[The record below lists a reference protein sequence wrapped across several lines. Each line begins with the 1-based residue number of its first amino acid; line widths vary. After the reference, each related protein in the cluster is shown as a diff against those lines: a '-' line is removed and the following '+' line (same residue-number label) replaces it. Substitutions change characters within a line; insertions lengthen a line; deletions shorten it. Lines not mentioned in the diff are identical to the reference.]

1 MFVNKETVIPQI
13 DKNIFVFV
21 KNELRIPGYIIDE
34 INVERNV
41 IFASITTHT
50 QIDYMLKSLKP
61 GTFYVQYT
69 MYGV

>member
-34 INVERNV
+34 INVERMV

-50 QIDYMLKSLKP
+50 QIDYMLNI
-61 GTFYVQYT
+61 F
-69 MYGV
+69 

>member
-34 INVERNV
+34 INVERRV

-50 QIDYMLKSLKP
+50 QIDYMLNI
-61 GTFYVQYT
+61 F
-69 MYGV
+69 

>member
-34 INVERNV
+34 INVER
-41 IFASITTHT
+41 
-50 QIDYMLKSLKP
+50 
-61 GTFYVQYT
+61 
-69 MYGV
+69 